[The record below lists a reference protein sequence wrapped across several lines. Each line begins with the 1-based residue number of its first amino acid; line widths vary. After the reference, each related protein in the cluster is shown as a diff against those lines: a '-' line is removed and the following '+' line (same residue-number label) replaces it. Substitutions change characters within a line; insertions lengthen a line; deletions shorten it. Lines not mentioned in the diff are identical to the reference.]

1 MDAPTNSPFRSW
13 CDRALALAFV
23 LFCAVPGALTW
34 LQPPPSGSVER
45 EFRRPAPEPKAPQ
58 TLAEAELWPTAF
70 DAWFRDHFGLRP
82 AWIRLNNRVSIEAF
96 GVSPTS
102 EIVLGPDAWMFTTR
116 DRAVDVWRGADPFS
130 AEELE
135 LWGKVLADRREWC
148 AQRGVKYLFA
158 IAPNKESIYPEFFP
172 ARFDKLGPSRREQL
186 VQHVGRRTEFPLL
199 DLTEPILAEKA
210 LAQPGE
216 QLYYRLGTHWND
228 RGAVPA
234 ARALLERLRR
244 ELPQLAAP
252 AREAFTFVPT
262 EFQDDSWAGRLY
274 MEDVLRQPNAD
285 ASWSRAI
292 PAAAWER
299 LRQFLERRD
308 KTPEER
314 VRFAIRP
321 EPGEGSGWAIDVLDS
336 MNVDVVR
343 EGVAAP
349 RAVVF
354 HDSMGEKLR
363 PLLAEAFSRVAFR
376 WVPDFDTNVIE
387 REQPDVVLQ
396 VFVER
401 ALAAVS
407 LSTSPLDTQEVLE
420 AEFRASSTTLLVGLG
435 QLTLPAGAKSRIS
448 QRGEDGLTLE
458 YGGTALELPPL
469 VVPPGTWPVLRIE
482 LDSPVDT
489 ALCLEF
495 LTGRFATY
503 SRLARGIQRPLPA
516 RSANVVHVKLRVPGL
531 AGRIRLHP
539 GLAAGVYALRS
550 LEVRAVPQ

>member
-1 MDAPTNSPFRSW
+1 MDAPTNAPFRSW
-13 CDRALALAFV
+13 CERTLALAFV
-23 LFCAVPGALTW
+23 LFCALPGALTW
-34 LQPPPSGSVER
+34 LQPPPSGSIER

-58 TLAEAELWPTAF
+58 SLAEIELWPAAF
-70 DAWFRDHFGLRP
+70 DAWFRDHYGLR
-82 AWIRLNNRVSIEAF
+82 ADWIRLNNRLSIEIF
-96 GVSPTS
+96 GVSPTT

-172 ARFDKLGPSRREQL
+172 ARFDKAGPSRREQL
-186 VQHVGRRTEFPLL
+186 VQHVAARSDFPLL
-199 DLTEPILAEKA
+199 DLTVPILTEKA
-210 LAQPGE
+210 LAQPKE

-234 ARALLERLRR
+234 ARALLERLHS
-244 ELPQLAAP
+244 ELPQVSAP

-285 ASWSRAI
+285 AAYSRAI

-299 LRQFLERRD
+299 LRKFLERRD

-321 EPGEGSGWAIDVLDS
+321 EADESVGWAIDVLDS

-343 EGVAAP
+343 EGVELP

-363 PLLAEAFSRVAFR
+363 PLLAESFSRVAFR

-401 ALAAVS
+401 ALAATS
-407 LSTSPLDTQEVLE
+407 LSTSPLDSQEVLE
-420 AEFRASSTTLLVGLG
+420 REFRASTTTLLAGLNE
-435 QLTLPAGAKSRIS
+435 LTLPAGTKSRIS
-448 QRGEDGLTLE
+448 QQGDDGLTLE

-482 LDSPVDT
+482 LSSPVDT

-503 SRLARGIQRPLPA
+503 SRLARGVQRPI
-516 RSANVVHVKLRVPGL
+516 SASGTQVVHVKLRVPGL